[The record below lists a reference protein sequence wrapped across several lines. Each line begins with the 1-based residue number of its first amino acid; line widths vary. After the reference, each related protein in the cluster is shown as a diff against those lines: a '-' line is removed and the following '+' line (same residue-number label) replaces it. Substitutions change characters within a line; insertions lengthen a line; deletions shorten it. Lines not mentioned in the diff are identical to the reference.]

1 MTVRRP
7 FSDPLDVVSAT
18 TFLDGRFVLSLCAEA
33 LPGRCEVHGRDV
45 QGGTVTATER
55 PSPPDP
61 ASHGGEPDWEAIQSE
76 PDFQEL
82 RRRLRG
88 FVFPMTALFLAWYLL
103 YVLLASYAPSFM
115 AIKLVGN
122 INVGLVFGL
131 LQFVSTFLITFLYV
145 RFADRK
151 LDPLA
156 GELRTEI
163 EGRTER
169 SAK

>member
-1 MTVRRP
+1 M
-7 FSDPLDVVSAT
+7 
-18 TFLDGRFVLSLCAEA
+18 
-33 LPGRCEVHGRDV
+33 
-45 QGGTVTATER
+45 TATER
-55 PSPPDP
+55 PSPPERSGPPGDD
-61 ASHGGEPDWEAIQSE
+61 DWEAVAARPE
-76 PDFQEL
+76 FVEL
-82 RRRLRG
+82 RRRLRT

-115 AIKLVGN
+115 ATKLVGN

-156 GELRTEI
+156 GELRSQI
-163 EGRTER
+163 EGRETGRPETGSR
-169 SAK
+169 TIEGTAT